1 MNPSLNIGNSTISFD
16 RVVDGLN
23 RFGLFPQLLQEIVTD
38 DFVAE
43 MNLPDLSE
51 VEYNQHYLKIS
62 NLPICRGMNE
72 HQLQAIC
79 DRDLRL
85 QQFKVA
91 QWGDRVDSY
100 FTGQGEGLDRVTL
113 SILQVE
119 DALLAQ
125 ELFFRIQ
132 SGEQSFTEIAVEY
145 SQGQHA
151 DNGGVLGPLLWRELN
166 PSIMKV
172 IEKLKPGQL
181 SPLIKIDNNYT
192 LFRLDER
199 EPAQLDDLTR
209 QFILNELFLTWL
221 RSQVAGNES

>member
-85 QQFKVA
+85 QQFKLA

-100 FTGQGEGLDRVTL
+100 FTGQSDGLDRVTL

-132 SGEQSFTEIAVEY
+132 SGEQSFAEIAVEY

-166 PSIMKV
+166 PNIMKV

-199 EPAQLDDLTR
+199 EPAQLDDLTH

>member
-16 RVVDGLN
+16 RVIDGLN
-23 RFGLFPQLLQEIVTD
+23 RFGIFPQLLQEIVTD

-43 MNLPDLSE
+43 MNLPDASAAE
-51 VEYNQHYLKIS
+51 FHEHYLKIS

-79 DRDLRL
+79 DRDLQL

-100 FTGQGEGLDRVTL
+100 FTGQGDGLDRVTL

-151 DNGGVLGPLLWRELN
+151 DNGGIFGPLLWRELN
-166 PSIMKV
+166 PGIMRV
-172 IEKLKPGQL
+172 IEKLKPGEL

-192 LFRLDER
+192 LFRLEER

>member
-43 MNLPDLSE
+43 MNLPDASS
-51 VEYNQHYLKIS
+51 VEFNEKYLKIKS
-62 NLPICRGMNE
+62 LPIFRCMNE

-119 DALLAQ
+119 DGSLAQ

-132 SGEQSFTEIAVEY
+132 SGEQSFTEIVLDY
-145 SQGQHA
+145 SQGKYA
-151 DNGGVLGPLLWRELN
+151 ENGGVLGPLLWRELN
-166 PSIMKV
+166 PGIMKV
-172 IEKLKPGQL
+172 IEPLKPGEL
-181 SPLIKIDNNYT
+181 SPLFRLDDHYT

-199 EPAQLDDLTR
+199 EPAQLDDPTR

-221 RSQVAGNES
+221 KSQVAGNEH